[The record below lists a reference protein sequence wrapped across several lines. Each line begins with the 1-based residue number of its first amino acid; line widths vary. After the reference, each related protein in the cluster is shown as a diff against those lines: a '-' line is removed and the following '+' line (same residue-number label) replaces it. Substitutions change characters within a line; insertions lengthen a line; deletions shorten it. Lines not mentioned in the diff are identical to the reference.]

1 MRGQFQRR
9 KQRGKEEG
17 LTVSLQVCESGLG
30 EGLPERIDGGDAG
43 GRRLMTT
50 ALGTMQGF
58 SARSSQCR

>member
-1 MRGQFQRR
+1 M
-9 KQRGKEEG
+9 GKEEG
-17 LTVSLQVCESGLG
+17 LTVSLQVCERGLG